1 MQFLKDRY
9 DYLFRS
15 TRGLT
20 LVAIAVVSI
29 ITGIFGTLSGPMV
42 EWGIKDITVNLLG
55 MKLVEADREGRI
67 IMLYHTI
74 AMTITAIEV
83 YFMTEMLPMKRHEQT
98 IINGVITTGY
108 LTAVIFGLLFAYWG
122 HNFTFHGLFLVGQ
135 SLVFFAGILLT
146 VALNP
151 WKKEYLLPADT
162 PYARSK
168 GGLDLERV
176 AFFVMAIAMLVSAS
190 FGAVTGSFWG
200 NGHETFLGEDL
211 IRMPHKT
218 ELQKAIIGHLHIMLT
233 LLAVGITL
241 IVGRWVKF
249 KGVLQ
254 KIGMPLMVIGIIGTT
269 FGALSVVW
277 LEWAHNII
285 YVGSTFIMLAAL
297 MYVIYTWDWL
307 IKDGTAGI
315 KKPNF
320 FQKMGALLKDPL
332 KFGPGWQMVF
342 MNFTVSGVGIFLA
355 VKLDEI
361 FRVWPH
367 REERITLTGHWHILS
382 GLIATIILMYFADLS
397 GLKGKTRKW
406 FGWAIIILSDLAFG
420 SATVFSMKRLFVD
433 EANQQGVVN
442 TTMLLMDLG
451 LGILLVALAIFM
463 VWRLYDLFQK
473 KGHWS
478 KEYATER
485 RINAEAELAEQ
496 KRKAEELN
504 AILKEVSK

>member
-1 MQFLKDRY
+1 MQFVKDRL

-20 LVAIAVVSI
+20 LVAIAVVSV
-29 ITGIFGTLSGPMV
+29 ITAIFGTLSGPMV
-42 EWGIKDITVNLLG
+42 EWGIKDITVRVLG
-55 MKLVEADREGRI
+55 MKLIEADREGRI

-83 YFMTEMLPMKRHEQT
+83 YFMTETLPMKRHEQT
-98 IINGVITTGY
+98 IINGTITVGY
-108 LTAVIFGLLFAYWG
+108 LTAAIFGLLFAYWG
-122 HNFTFHGLFLVGQ
+122 HNFIFHGLFLVGQ

-151 WKKEYLLPADT
+151 WKKEYRLDKDSPH
-162 PYARSK
+162 ARSK
-168 GGLDLERV
+168 NGLDLERV

-211 IRMPHKT
+211 IRNPHKT

-249 KGVLQ
+249 KGILQ
-254 KIGMPLMVIGIIGTT
+254 KIAMPLMIIGIIGTT
-269 FGALSVVW
+269 AGALSVVW
-277 LEWAHNII
+277 LEWAHTII
-285 YVGSTFIMLAAL
+285 YVGSTFIMLSAL
-297 MYVIYTWDWL
+297 MYVIYSWDML
-307 IKDGTAGI
+307 IKEGTAGI

-342 MNFTVSGVGIFLA
+342 MNFTVSGVGIFMA
-355 VKLDEI
+355 VKLEEI

-397 GLKGKTRKW
+397 GLKGKARKW
-406 FGWAIIILSDLAFG
+406 FGWLTIILSDIAFG

-433 EANQQGVVN
+433 EINQQGVVN

-451 LGILLVALAIFM
+451 LGILLVVLAIFM
-463 VWRLYDLFQK
+463 IWRLYDLLQK

-478 KEYATER
+478 HEYATER
-485 RINAEAELAEQ
+485 RVSAEAELAEQ